1 MHVYIDDSGDGGMKF
16 GKGSTRFLVMAACVF
31 DDTRQIELLDQ
42 KVSDLSQQLHRKP
55 EFKFH
60 KTKKTHKR
68 MFFEAIEPVNFAVR
82 VLVIDKTVLYSETLR
97 KSPSKL
103 KSFAIS
109 LLLTHTFDTVKN
121 AKILIDGQD
130 TKSFGITDASYIM
143 KKANG
148 SGKTVVRKVEFVDSR
163 NSVGIQLADMIAG
176 AIRQYAESGE
186 KSTELYDTFK
196 TRTFQP
202 EGSYWVFK

>member
-1 MHVYIDDSGDGGMKF
+1 M
-16 GKGSTRFLVMAACVF
+16 
-31 DDTRQIELLDQ
+31 
-42 KVSDLSQQLHRKP
+42 
-55 EFKFH
+55 
-60 KTKKTHKR
+60 
-68 MFFEAIEPVNFAVR
+68 NFAVR

-143 KKANG
+143 KKG
-148 SGKTVVRKVEFVDSR
+148 
-163 NSVGIQLADMIAG
+163 L
-176 AIRQYAESGE
+176 
-186 KSTELYDTFK
+186 
-196 TRTFQP
+196 
-202 EGSYWVFK
+202 